1 MTTTERSYATPPQ
14 LSEALKT
21 YQNVSAFVA
30 LVFIGLLVAGY
41 FLVSPEQFFRSY
53 LVGFWMWFGM
63 GAGCLL
69 ALMTQYLTGGA
80 WGLIIR
86 KPLEA
91 GAKTLYVMWL
101 GFLPLLLG
109 AHRLYWWTTAAG
121 QADKRIHEKALY
133 LNVEFLWIRWVIY
146 GLIWLGLTWTL
157 TKWSR
162 LEGETKSVEFSKKLE
177 SLSAIGVIAFFF
189 TMTFASVDYLMTL
202 EPHWFSTIYGFMT
215 VIGQGLS
222 ALCMMT
228 ATMVLLAKFEP
239 FRHVL
244 TNKHLHDLGKLMFAF
259 VMLWAYMNFGQFL
272 ITWSANLPDEI
283 VWYIK
288 RMNSGWGWVSMILLV
303 FHFAVPFAVLLSQTA
318 KKNMSSISK
327 IAIFIIVMRM
337 IDVFWLVEPN
347 FVDVRNVQFS
357 MSWMDVVAPI
367 GFGGLWLAVFFWNLP
382 QQPLLAEGAPDFKKA
397 LSHGRDH

>member
-69 ALMTQYLTGGA
+69 TLMTQYLTGGA

-244 TNKHLHDLGKLMFAF
+244 TKKHLHDLGKLMFAF

>member
-1 MTTTERSYATPPQ
+1 
-14 LSEALKT
+14 
-21 YQNVSAFVA
+21 
-30 LVFIGLLVAGY
+30 
-41 FLVSPEQFFRSY
+41 
-53 LVGFWMWFGM
+53 
-63 GAGCLL
+63 
-69 ALMTQYLTGGA
+69 
-80 WGLIIR
+80 
-86 KPLEA
+86 
-91 GAKTLYVMWL
+91 
-101 GFLPLLLG
+101 
-109 AHRLYWWTTAAG
+109 
-121 QADKRIHEKALY
+121 
-133 LNVEFLWIRWVIY
+133 VIY

-244 TNKHLHDLGKLMFAF
+244 TKKHLHDLGKLMFAF